1 MNTSYYRVCAALIA
15 IAVGIS
21 AECAIGAP
29 QIPRSAVGEA
39 ERRLTAADY
48 FGASNVMR
56 PHAEAGNA
64 QAMFACGYYMIA
76 GTEATKL
83 SASAKIQIQ
92 QKAIRWIEK
101 AAVLGEHSA
110 AVFLSAAYGKG
121 EYTLPKDPAKAKY
134 WRKRS
139 QKK

>member
-1 MNTSYYRVCAALIA
+1 MLIA
-15 IAVGIS
+15 VAFGIS
-21 AECAIGAP
+21 AECAIGGP

-39 ERRLTAADY
+39 ERRLKAADF
-48 FGASNVMR
+48 FGASDVMR
-56 PHAEAGNA
+56 PYAEAGNA

-83 SASAKIQIQ
+83 SSSAKTQLQ

-101 AAVLGEHSA
+101 AAVLGDHSA
-110 AVFLSAAYGKG
+110 AVFLSEAYGKG
-121 EYTLPKDPAKAKY
+121 EYTLPKDTAKAKY

-139 QKK
+139 QET